1 MILSDAKQNVIMR
14 AVRIQSS
21 KGQEP
26 YSASNP
32 APSSALVLE
41 RDVPV
46 PDLKPGQVLVR
57 VHATTVTRDE
67 LTWPESYHHE
77 LRIPGYDFSGVV
89 EKVYEEGRFKPGDE
103 VYAMV
108 STKRG
113 STWAEYAM
121 AEEDELALKPKNLS
135 WAESVTVPLS
145 ALTAWQALF
154 VQAGVPEPDFDAAA
168 KISTGRTLLV
178 TGSSGAVGSYIV
190 QLAVYAGLQVV
201 AASSSTER
209 NDEFLRSL
217 GAHEVV
223 EYNELSIVKRS
234 FDIVIDTVGGKPL
247 AQAWDLVTDAGSL
260 ISVDSSS
267 FNFAKTPPAGK
278 EHVKAVFF
286 IVEPSGHQLGKL
298 AKALE
303 VGYVRPFLAETFPLA
318 EVREAYEKASG
329 RMDKRGKVV
338 LKL

>member
-1 MILSDAKQNVIMR
+1 MR

-21 KGQEP
+21 EGQEP
-26 YSASNP
+26 YSAANP

-41 RDVPV
+41 KDVPV
-46 PDLKPGQVLVR
+46 PELKPGQVLVR

-89 EKVYEEGRFKPGDE
+89 ERVHEEGRFKIGDE

-154 VQAGVPEPDFDAAA
+154 IQAGVPEPDFDEAA
-168 KISTGRTLLV
+168 KVPTGRTLLV

-190 QLAVYAGLQVV
+190 QLAVYAGLQVI
-201 AASSSTER
+201 AGSSSTER

-223 EYNELSIVKRS
+223 EYEELSIVKRS

-267 FNFAKTPPAGK
+267 FNFAKMPPVGK
-278 EHVKAVFF
+278 ELVKAVFF
-286 IVEPSGHQLGKL
+286 IVESSGMQLGKL

-303 VGYVRPFLAETFPLA
+303 MGYVKPFLAETFLID
-318 EVREAYEKASG
+318 EVRVAYERASG

-338 LKL
+338 LML

>member
-1 MILSDAKQNVIMR
+1 
-14 AVRIQSS
+14 
-21 KGQEP
+21 
-26 YSASNP
+26 
-32 APSSALVLE
+32 
-41 RDVPV
+41 
-46 PDLKPGQVLVR
+46 
-57 VHATTVTRDE
+57 
-67 LTWPESYHHE
+67 
-77 LRIPGYDFSGVV
+77 
-89 EKVYEEGRFKPGDE
+89 
-103 VYAMV
+103 MV

-121 AEEDELALKPKNLS
+121 AEEDELALKPRNLS

-154 VQAGVPEPDFDAAA
+154 VQAGVPEPDFDDAAA
-168 KISTGRTLLV
+168 KISTGRAVLV

-223 EYNELSIVKRS
+223 EYDELNTAKRS
-234 FDIVIDTVGGKPL
+234 FDIVIDTVGGRPL
-247 AQAWDLVTDAGSL
+247 AQAWDLVTDAGRL

-267 FNFAKTPPAGK
+267 FNFAKTPAAGK
-278 EHVKAVFF
+278 EHIKAVFF
-286 IVEPSGHQLGKL
+286 IVEPSGQQLGRL
-298 AKALE
+298 AKAVE
-303 VGYVRPFLAETFPLA
+303 MGYVRPFLAETFPLA
-318 EVREAYEKASG
+318 EAREAYERANG

>member
-1 MILSDAKQNVIMR
+1 MILSDANVIMR

-21 KGQEP
+21 EGKEP
-26 YSASNP
+26 YSATNP

-46 PDLKPGQVLVR
+46 PELKPGQVLVR

-77 LRIPGYDFSGVV
+77 LRIPG
-89 EKVYEEGRFKPGDE
+89 
-103 VYAMV
+103 
-108 STKRG
+108 
-113 STWAEYAM
+113 
-121 AEEDELALKPKNLS
+121 
-135 WAESVTVPLS
+135 

-168 KISTGRTLLV
+168 KVSTGRTLLV

-190 QLAVYAGLQVV
+190 QLAVYAGLQVI

-223 EYNELSIVKRS
+223 EYEELSIVKRS

-247 AQAWDLVTDAGSL
+247 AQAWDLVTDSGNL

-267 FNFAKTPPAGK
+267 FNFAKMPPVGK

-286 IVEPSGHQLGKL
+286 IVEPSGMQLGKL

-303 VGYVRPFLAETFPLA
+303 MGADVYN
-318 EVREAYEKASG
+318 
-329 RMDKRGKVV
+329 VV
-338 LKL
+338 SINSQGPSIANQDQTYKFNY